1 MFTKDNHKIILKIRG
16 GSHLYGLNTDL
27 SDEDYIG
34 IFLNKKVETFGLET
48 CDVIEENIISKLENG
63 KNSKDAIDCK
73 YYSLDKFC
81 RLAMKCN
88 PTILEILFAN
98 DDNIIYCDKYGKK
111 LLDNKHLFISQNV
124 KHSFLGYAI
133 SQKKKSF
140 VKTENLKKL
149 TKAYKELA
157 RIDHYKLCKT
167 MLYDAVNPIGNF
179 MKIWDYERGMI
190 YTSNGFTNCDDYP
203 NYITI
208 GDLRFSNQK
217 LIDVKRKIEN
227 RLNKSSHRADGMLD
241 KGIDYKFMS
250 HTVRL
255 LYEGLELL
263 KTGHITFPLIQ
274 RDLLMD
280 IKLGKMN
287 ITSIIELIEALEQ
300 KIKDITINLPN
311 KPNIEGINNLL
322 VDMYTSYYK

>member
-16 GSHLYGLNTDL
+16 GSHLYGLNTNL

-34 IFLNKKVETFGLET
+34 IFLNKKVETFGLKI

-88 PTILEILFAN
+88 PTILEILFVN
-98 DDNIIYCDKYGKK
+98 DDNIIYCDEYGKK
-111 LLDNKHLFISQNV
+111 LLDNKHLFISQNA
-124 KHSFLGYAI
+124 KNSFLGYAI
-133 SQKKKSF
+133 SQKNKSF
-140 VKTENLKKL
+140 IKSKNLKAL
-149 TKAYKELA
+149 TEAYNILNKMDN
-157 RIDHYKLCKT
+157 ISNC
-167 MLYDAVNPIGNF
+167 MLYDLINGNI
-179 MKIWDYERGMI
+179 KNLIN
-190 YTSNGFTNCDDYP
+190 TTHYP
-203 NYITI
+203 DYITV
-208 GDLRFSNQK
+208 GDLNFNNQK
-217 LIDVKRKIEN
+217 AIDVKNSIKRRLDNAGN
-227 RLNKSSHRADGMLD
+227 RSDNML
-241 KGIDYKFMS
+241 KHGLDYKFMS

-287 ITSIIELIEALEQ
+287 NMSIIELIETLEQ

-322 VDMYTSYYK
+322 VDIYTSYYK

>member
-16 GSHLYGLNTDL
+16 GSYLYGLNTDL

-48 CDVIEENIISKLENG
+48 CDIIEENIISKLENG

-88 PTILEILFAN
+88 PTILEILFVN
-98 DDNIIYCDKYGKK
+98 GDNIIYCDEYGKK
-111 LLDNKHLFISQNV
+111 LLDNKHLFISQNA
-124 KHSFLGYAI
+124 KNSFLGYAI
-133 SQKKKSF
+133 SQKNKSF
-140 VKTENLKKL
+140 IKSENLKVL
-149 TKAYKELA
+149 TEVYNILNKMDN
-157 RIDHYKLCKT
+157 ISNC
-167 MLYDAVNPIGNF
+167 MLYDLINDNIKNL
-179 MKIWDYERGMI
+179 IN
-190 YTSNGFTNCDDYP
+190 TTHYP
-203 NYITI
+203 DYITI
-208 GDLRFSNQK
+208 GDLNFNNQK
-217 LIDVKRKIEN
+217 AIDVKNSIKRRLDNAGN
-227 RLNKSSHRADGMLD
+227 RSDNML
-241 KGIDYKFMS
+241 KHGLDYKFMS

-287 ITSIIELIEALEQ
+287 NISIIELIEALEQ

-322 VDMYTSYYK
+322 VDIYTSYYK

>member
-16 GSHLYGLNTDL
+16 GSHLYRLNTDL

-88 PTILEILFAN
+88 PTILEILFVN
-98 DDNIIYCDKYGKK
+98 GDNIIYCDEYGKK
-111 LLDNKHLFISQNV
+111 LLDNKHLFISQNA
-124 KHSFLGYAI
+124 KNSFLGYAI
-133 SQKKKSF
+133 SQK
-140 VKTENLKKL
+140 
-149 TKAYKELA
+149 
-157 RIDHYKLCKT
+157 
-167 MLYDAVNPIGNF
+167 
-179 MKIWDYERGMI
+179 
-190 YTSNGFTNCDDYP
+190 
-203 NYITI
+203 
-208 GDLRFSNQK
+208 
-217 LIDVKRKIEN
+217 
-227 RLNKSSHRADGMLD
+227 NKSKHGL
-241 KGIDYKFMS
+241 DYKFMS

-287 ITSIIELIEALEQ
+287 NISIVELIEALEQ

-322 VDMYTSYYK
+322 VDIYTSYYK

>member
-1 MFTKDNHKIILKIRG
+1 MFTKDNHKIILKIKG
-16 GSHLYGLNTDL
+16 GSNLYGLNTDL
-27 SDEDYIG
+27 SDKDYIG

-88 PTILEILFAN
+88 PTILEILFVN
-98 DDNIIYCDKYGKK
+98 DDNIIYCDEYGKK
-111 LLDNKHLFISQNV
+111 LLDNKHLFISQNA

-133 SQKKKSF
+133 SQKNKSF
-140 VKTENLKKL
+140 IKSENLKVL
-149 TKAYKELA
+149 TEAYNILNKMDNFV
-157 RIDHYKLCKT
+157 ISKC
-167 MLYDAVNPIGNF
+167 MLYDLLNDNIKNL
-179 MKIWDYERGMI
+179 INI
-190 YTSNGFTNCDDYP
+190 THYP
-203 NYITI
+203 DYITI
-208 GDLRFSNQK
+208 GDLNFNNQK
-217 LIDVKRKIEN
+217 AIDVKNSIKRRLDNASN
-227 RLNKSSHRADGMLD
+227 RSDNML
-241 KGIDYKFMS
+241 KHGLDYKFMS

-263 KTGHITFPLIQ
+263 ETGYITFPLIQ

-280 IKLGKMN
+280 IKLGKMGN
-287 ITSIIELIEALEQ
+287 TSIIELIEALEQ

-311 KPNIEGINNLL
+311 NPNTEGINNLL
-322 VDMYTSYYK
+322 VDIYTSYYK